1 MTTQKQKKAATVS
14 AIAIAAFDAG
24 RAEGNVIDVIK
35 AAIAAGASKAEVA
48 VEFRAGRIADLIFKR
63 AGKPKVTEAERNAAI
78 KRGLAIVAACEP
90 GRTPKAGQAVRTE
103 EDQALFEP
111 TKRWWSR
118 TGRDAGVIEPRKSSP
133 RNEEKQ
139 PPKPPKGE
147 PKPITLP
154 KKPKSPKVAFD
165 AVRNLSHLLAAF
177 CKQQHKLL
185 PVEVIAKC
193 NGLAVE
199 LDKLAKA
206 E

>member
-35 AAIAAGASKAEVA
+35 AAIAGGASAAEVA
-48 VEFRAGRIADLIFKR
+48 TEFRAGRIADLIFKR
-63 AGKPKVTEAERNAAI
+63 AGKAKVTEAERNAAI

-118 TGRDAGVIEPRKSSP
+118 TGRDAGVIKPRNTSP

-139 PPKPPKGE
+139 PPKPKRKRTTGP
-147 PKPITLP
+147 
-154 KKPKSPKVAFD
+154 
-165 AVRNLSHLLAAF
+165 
-177 CKQQHKLL
+177 
-185 PVEVIAKC
+185 
-193 NGLAVE
+193 
-199 LDKLAKA
+199 
-206 E
+206 